1 MNLRFHIDPETGYP
15 HIYDHGVEEYE
26 VEDVIMES
34 GEDMPGRGNSRI
46 AIGQTWGGRYLLV
59 VYVRDSEPL
68 DSVFIITAYDLTGRT
83 LAAYRRRIRRRN
95 R

>member
-15 HIYDHGVEEYE
+15 HIYDHGVEEHE

-46 AIGQTWGGRYLLV
+46 AIGQTRGGRYLLV
-59 VYVRDSEPL
+59 VYVRDPEL
-68 DSVFIITAYDLTGRT
+68 GSVFVITAYDLTGRT
-83 LAAYRRRIRRRN
+83 LAAYRRRMRRRN

>member
-46 AIGQTWGGRYLLV
+46 AIGQTRGGRYLLV
-59 VYVRDSEPL
+59 VYVRDPEL
-68 DSVFIITAYDLTGRT
+68 GSVFVITAYDLTGRT
-83 LAAYRRRIRRRN
+83 LAAYRRRMRRRN